1 MSIAEREEIKE
12 LVDVLGTNFNVGV
25 FFEHKDTLKSVD
37 AYREAIDG
45 VVHGNHSSS
54 LLRALTHNLITD
66 FKRCKVKTDEYGSI
80 ENASDKVRTSNFT
93 LETHLRPY
101 VKLLYQKTSAS

>member
-37 AYREAIDG
+37 AY
-45 VVHGNHSSS
+45 
-54 LLRALTHNLITD
+54 
-66 FKRCKVKTDEYGSI
+66 
-80 ENASDKVRTSNFT
+80 
-93 LETHLRPY
+93 
-101 VKLLYQKTSAS
+101 